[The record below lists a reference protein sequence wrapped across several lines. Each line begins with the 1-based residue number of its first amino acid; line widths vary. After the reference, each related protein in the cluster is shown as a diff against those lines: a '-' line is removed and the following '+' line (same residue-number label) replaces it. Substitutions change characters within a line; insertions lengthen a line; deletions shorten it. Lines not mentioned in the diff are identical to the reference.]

1 MVTNKVL
8 IVEDEKITAMDLK
21 FKLEDLGYEVC
32 GMAVNGADAIK
43 LAYDTEPDLVLM
55 DITLKGEMNGIKA
68 AKSILN
74 ENIALIFLTSHTDES
89 TVKEA
94 NMVPSYGFLNKPFD
108 MMKLERT
115 IKLAINRSKIEIDKI
130 HIAKGE
136 ESNLTDEDLKLHE
149 QAVCE
154 FEAGKDFKEEFLAKK
169 SNPDNTKYKILIVE
183 DEAITA
189 LDLQEKIEGFGY
201 EVVSTEN
208 NGENAI
214 EIAKKQRP
222 DLILMDISLKGSL
235 SGIEVAREVNALNI
249 PVIYLTANTNN
260 ENVDE
265 ALETA
270 PYGFITKPIF
280 DTELKQLIELVI
292 IKHNNDFQKII
303 DIEGDNTSSSKS
315 NKESKDDKDSDNEPK
330 FKSLIKG
337 ILKN

>member
-1 MVTNKVL
+1 MKTVL

-74 ENIALIFLTSHTDES
+74 ENIPLIFLTSHTDES

-136 ESNLTDEDLKLHE
+136 ESNLTDEDLKLRE

-169 SNPDNTKYKILIVE
+169 SNPDNTKYKILIVRRCLQWE
-183 DEAITA
+183 DTEPSQGGKRRRTQNGLLYLRNMPERSLSRRKPEAI
-189 LDLQEKIEGFGY
+189 
-201 EVVSTEN
+201 
-208 NGENAI
+208 
-214 EIAKKQRP
+214 R
-222 DLILMDISLKGSL
+222 
-235 SGIEVAREVNALNI
+235 
-249 PVIYLTANTNN
+249 
-260 ENVDE
+260 
-265 ALETA
+265 
-270 PYGFITKPIF
+270 IT
-280 DTELKQLIELVI
+280 TYR
-292 IKHNNDFQKII
+292 
-303 DIEGDNTSSSKS
+303 
-315 NKESKDDKDSDNEPK
+315 
-330 FKSLIKG
+330 
-337 ILKN
+337 